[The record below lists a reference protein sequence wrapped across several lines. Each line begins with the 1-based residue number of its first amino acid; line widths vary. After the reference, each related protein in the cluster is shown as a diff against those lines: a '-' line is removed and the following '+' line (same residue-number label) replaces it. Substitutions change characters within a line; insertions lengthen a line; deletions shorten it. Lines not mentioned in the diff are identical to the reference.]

1 MLTFYEEIAPY
12 YEQIFPLQKSQVAFV
27 KRTFKQ
33 FGETKLLEV
42 GCGIGLL
49 SFALVSPQVKVAAFD
64 LDQGMIKEA
73 TKAMKK
79 LPVKPANLEFSKL
92 NMLDIGKTF
101 ENASFDGVLCF
112 GNTLVH
118 LQSQEN
124 VLSFLKQARKVLK
137 PSGILLFQILNYYIL
152 LNHKITSLPLIENDL
167 ISFDRFYSY
176 PSHSD
181 TINFRTILTIKK
193 GNQKFEHNIPL
204 LPLGKKEIESLL
216 IQAGFEK
223 YSLYGSYEM
232 DPFTPDSDSL
242 VVKADG
248 K

>member
-1 MLTFYEEIAPY
+1 MTFYEEIAPY
-12 YEQIFPLQKSQVAFV
+12 YKQIFPLQKSQVAFV

-49 SFALVSPQVKVAAFD
+49 SFALVSTQVKVAAFD
-64 LDQGMIKEA
+64 LDEGMIKEA
-73 TKAMKK
+73 IKTIKRQVV
-79 LPVKPANLEFSKL
+79 PSEYLEFSKL

-101 ENASFDGVLCF
+101 GNAAFDGILCF

-124 VLSFLKQARKVLK
+124 VLSFLKQAREVLK
-137 PSGILLFQILNYYIL
+137 PYGVLLFQILNYERIL
-152 LNHKITSLPLIENDL
+152 NQKITTLPLIESDL
-167 ISFDRFYSY
+167 ISFERYYFY

-181 TINFRTILTIKK
+181 TIDFKTILTIKK
-193 GNQKFEHNIPL
+193 DNQKIEHTIPL
-204 LPLGKKEIESLL
+204 LALRRIDVETLL
-216 IQAGFEK
+216 IQSGFEK
-223 YSLYGSYEM
+223 YSFYGSYEM
-232 DPFTPDSDSL
+232 DPFTLDSDSL